1 MTTYRSDVVGSLL
14 RPANLMEARRRLETG
29 TLGHAEF
36 KRIED
41 RAVDEAVALQESA
54 GLDVITDGEM
64 RRYAFYGH
72 FIDGVE
78 GYDKSGGWAI
88 PFRNEQGEEYLHR
101 RPVVVER
108 LRWRRNFC
116 VEEFAYM
123 RARAKRPVKVTVI
136 SAQHA
141 AAWYEPD
148 KSKGAYPTREAYLA
162 DVVDITRREVE
173 ELARQGCT
181 YIQIDGPHYA
191 ALLDPEFREGFR
203 RRGADP
209 DRMTEACIEMDNAV
223 MAPRPGV
230 TFGLHVCRGNNRSMF
245 LPGGGYEP
253 IAATLFRKARCHRLL
268 LEYDDERA
276 GDFAPLRHVPDDRTV
291 VLGLV
296 TTKTPRPEDS
306 LMGLRARIAEAAC
319 HVPMDRLAVSP
330 QCGFASTMEGNLIT
344 PEDQRRKLQLVAK
357 TARAAWS
364 P

>member
-1 MTTYRSDVVGSLL
+1 M
-14 RPANLMEARRRLETG
+14 
-29 TLGHAEF
+29 
-36 KRIED
+36 
-41 RAVDEAVALQESA
+41 
-54 GLDVITDGEM
+54 
-64 RRYAFYGH
+64 
-72 FIDGVE
+72 
-78 GYDKSGGWAI
+78 
-88 PFRNEQGEEYLHR
+88 
-101 RPVVVER
+101 
-108 LRWRRNFC
+108 
-116 VEEFAYM
+116 
-123 RARAKRPVKVTVI
+123 
-136 SAQHA
+136 
-141 AAWYEPD
+141 
-148 KSKGAYPTREAYLA
+148 
-162 DVVDITRREVE
+162 
-173 ELARQGCT
+173 
-181 YIQIDGPHYA
+181 
-191 ALLDPEFREGFR
+191 DPEFREGFR

-209 DRMTEACIEMDNAV
+209 DRMMEACIEMDNAV

-306 LMGLRARIAEAAC
+306 LMGLRARIAEAARY
-319 HVPMDRLAVSP
+319 VPMDRLAVSP

-357 TARAAWS
+357 TARAVWS